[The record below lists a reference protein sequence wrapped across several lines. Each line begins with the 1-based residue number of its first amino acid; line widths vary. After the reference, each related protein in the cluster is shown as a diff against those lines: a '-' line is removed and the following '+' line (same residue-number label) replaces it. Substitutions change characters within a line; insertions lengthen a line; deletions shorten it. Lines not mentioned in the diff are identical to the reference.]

1 MRKLDCLLAALL
13 GCVVAALAPA
23 SALAASAAVD
33 QASRLGDSD
42 PLAAL
47 AILQQADEAG
57 DLEASAVLA
66 NTLFFAPPP
75 RTNRARACAIAQRL
89 ADGGRG
95 DGWALLASC
104 QLAGTLPAADRLEA
118 ARASAR
124 RAIALGS
131 AQGGVALFTAYVAD
145 PRMAARDA
153 DKPPVLPPELRSVQ
167 AEAWTGLSLALDQ
180 GSAMAAEFALAALAT
195 TAAPGNLQRVID
207 IAERAPAAARRFADA
222 VALARQ
228 YQSLGG
234 THASTRMLPQVQGA
248 ALSAAKLG
256 LWRDGGAGCDGL
268 SLDRTDPRAPDA
280 EATTYLPVRIG
291 PLARA
296 YLVSGR
302 WQERWIFLGCGRE
315 VPVDIAFTAD
325 GSGGAGFEAA
335 VAPRS
340 IVRRTP

>member
-1 MRKLDCLLAALL
+1 MRPTLRLHAALL
-13 GCVVAALAPA
+13 CCVIAALAPA
-23 SALAASAAVD
+23 AARGTSAAVD
-33 QASRLGDSD
+33 QATRLGDSD

-57 DLEASAVLA
+57 DDEASAVLA

-75 RTNRARACAIAQRL
+75 RTHRTRACAIAQRL
-89 ADGGRG
+89 AEGGRG

-104 QLAGTLPAADRLEA
+104 QLAGTVPAADRLEA

-131 AQGGVALFTAYVAD
+131 AQGGVALFTAFVAD
-145 PRMAARDA
+145 PRFAAQDT
-153 DKPPVLPPELRSVQ
+153 DKASALAPPLRSVQ

-180 GSAMAAEFALAALAT
+180 GSAMAADFALAALAT
-195 TAAPGNLQRVID
+195 TAAPGNLQRLID
-207 IAERAPAAARRFADA
+207 IAERTPASARRFAEA

-228 YQSLGG
+228 YQALGG
-234 THASTRMLPQVQGA
+234 THASTRMIPQVQQA
-248 ALSAAKLG
+248 ALSAATLG
-256 LWRDGGAGCDGL
+256 LWRDGGAGCD
-268 SLDRTDPRAPDA
+268 SLALERTDAREPEADA
-280 EATTYLPVRIG
+280 SWLPVRIG
-291 PLARA
+291 PLSRA

-302 WQERWIFLGCGRE
+302 WRERWSFVGCGRE
-315 VPVDIAFTAD
+315 VPVDIAFAAD
-325 GSGGAGFEAA
+325 GSGGAAFEAA

>member
-33 QASRLGDSD
+33 QASQLGDSD

-57 DLEASAVLA
+57 DAEASAVLA

-104 QLAGTLPAADRLEA
+104 QLVGTLPAADRLEA

-145 PRMAARDA
+145 PRFAMQDS
-153 DKPPVLPPELRSVQ
+153 DKASAPPAPLRSVQ

-195 TAAPGNLQRVID
+195 TAAPGNLQRVVD
-207 IAERAPAAARRFADA
+207 IAERAPAAARRFAEA

-228 YQSLGG
+228 FQALGG
-234 THASTRMLPQVQGA
+234 THASPQVIPRVQRA
-248 ALSAAKLG
+248 ALSAATLG
-256 LWRDGGAGCDGL
+256 LWRDGGSGCDSL
-268 SLDRTDPRAPDA
+268 NLDRTEPRAPEA
-280 EATTYLPVRIG
+280 EAAYLPVRLG
-291 PLARA
+291 PLAGA
-296 YLVSGR
+296 YLISGR
-302 WQERWIFLGCGRE
+302 WQERWTFSGCGRE
-315 VPVDIAFTAD
+315 VPVDIAFAAD
-325 GSGGAGFEAA
+325 GAGGADFEAA